1 MTSTRTREDVLLDAA
16 RDLVMAV
23 GVRRTT
29 AADVAR
35 KAGVSRMTLYRSF
48 PDVSALLSA
57 LMAREFGALVDAAYA
72 EVAGL
77 PTARER
83 LVEGTVRGVE
93 HLTSNP
99 LYERVLLVDPE
110 LLLTYVTDRLGE
122 TQRQAMGFF
131 STLLEE
137 GSRDGSIRPLDA
149 SAAAY
154 CLQMVAQSFALSSR
168 VAESEGLGAEPLAE
182 LRELLDGYLRPR

>member
-1 MTSTRTREDVLLDAA
+1 MTSTRISENVLLDAA

-35 KAGVSRMTLYRSF
+35 RAGVSRMTLYRSF
-48 PDVSALLSA
+48 PDVSTLLSA

-72 EVAGL
+72 EVAAL

-93 HLTSNP
+93 HLASNP
-99 LYERVLLVDPE
+99 LFERVLLVDPE

-137 GSRDGSIRPLDA
+137 GSRDGSIRPID
-149 SAAAY
+149 SGAAAY

-168 VAESEGLGAEPLAE
+168 VAEGEGLGTEALAE